1 MSVRDF
7 LTSKTFFKQLAIA
20 VVIIIIIVFGILKW
34 FDFATNHGQEIKVP
48 NLSKMSIDKAGQML
62 EMLDLEYI
70 VLDTVD
76 FRPEFPAYTIVQ
88 QDPLPNVAV
97 KQGRKVYIK
106 VNSGGY
112 NTVLVPNLIQK
123 TYRQAVPELKGN
135 GLEEGKKTYVAYLA
149 KDVVLEMRQNGKKL
163 KAGDKVLKASKID
176 LVLGDGKTG
185 YDDTE
190 TDTIRNGA
198 GDDTDTETD
207 E

>member
-20 VVIIIIIVFGILKW
+20 VVIIIIIVFGVLKW

-48 NLSKMSIDKAGQML
+48 NLSKMSINKAGETL

>member
-48 NLSKMSIDKAGQML
+48 NLSKMSIDKAGQTL

>member
-48 NLSKMSIDKAGQML
+48 NLSKMSIDKAGETL